1 MDKLYEHLVVR
12 RPFYLNPGIA
22 GGVPIAFGEHTDIHA
37 HSFGK
42 LLFFIIDMEFVLLV
56 YIKPERTALEGPEL
70 KIILF
75 GLPRALFF
83 LKAQLFLFLTLSSL
97 ILGVGF

>member
-12 RPFYLNPGIA
+12 RLLYLNPGIT

-37 HSFGK
+37 DSFSK

-56 YIKPERTALEGPEL
+56 YIKPERAALEGPEL

-75 GLPRALFF
+75 GFLEALFF
-83 LKAQLFLFLTLSSL
+83 LKT
-97 ILGVGF
+97 